1 MRHNSHGAPF
11 ADLFKG
17 WIEQHLITIG
27 MNTQLLGQVT
37 ASYRLEHMS
46 IELYNMVYDVD
57 VHFHPQSEFT
67 RLIGNAELI
76 YGELRL
82 SLSRTFKTCKALRGP

>member
-27 MNTQLLGQVT
+27 MNTQLLG
-37 ASYRLEHMS
+37 
-46 IELYNMVYDVD
+46 
-57 VHFHPQSEFT
+57 
-67 RLIGNAELI
+67 
-76 YGELRL
+76 
-82 SLSRTFKTCKALRGP
+82 